1 MSEWLERKGALNPTR
16 VHFSLY
22 FSKHRELWRGP
33 CKIFGDGQLH
43 FSFSPQHKEKYNSPK
58 KRETSAFSRQLET
71 DFYGCFRS
79 FVQVPGLSRAHNAL
93 LLKACR
99 SQGSGSR
106 VLFLS
111 LKSSRSQDA
120 APWRP
125 RLLALVLSFPT
136 VYNSSNKKGDKWS
149 RWVFQ
154 VLKVV

>member
-1 MSEWLERKGALNPTR
+1 MVSSTFLSAHNIKRSTTLQR
-16 VHFSLY
+16 
-22 FSKHRELWRGP
+22 RGRH
-33 CKIFGDGQLH
+33 QL
-43 FSFSPQHKEKYNSPK
+43 SPGS
-58 KRETSAFSRQLET
+58 SRQISTAALPFALSSRALFPIT
-71 DFYGCFRS
+71 FGYFRS

-136 VYNSSNKKGDKWS
+136 VYNSSNKKGEKWS